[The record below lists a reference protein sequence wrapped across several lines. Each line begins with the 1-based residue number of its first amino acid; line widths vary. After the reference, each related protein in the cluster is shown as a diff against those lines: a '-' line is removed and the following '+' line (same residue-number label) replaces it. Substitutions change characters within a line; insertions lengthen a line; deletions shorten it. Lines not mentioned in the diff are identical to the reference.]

1 MKHEV
6 DKWLED
12 SKRSYALGVLLFDFF
27 APQPIRNKYIQFFNA
42 VTAPDPFSLEMSMLI
57 NKLTDIQ
64 RKLMIAPDAFK
75 NLDLNVLKEKIQAL
89 RVTPPVDTIDTEDYQ
104 DLLDEVE
111 LLRDENEELESIIES
126 NDKFVSFEDLPDSIQ
141 KLFSELKEL
150 RPLMASVHGNLSTCN
165 ANDERKA
172 LAEELI
178 ELDEKRKACW
188 EQIDQWCKEEGVEIA
203 KFEKKAIAL
212 EQKDPA
218 HHVLDLTKKI
228 KNTKE
233 AIRRANESIV
243 KFEEE
248 GAVNKAEKA
257 KQRLAEKEVELIS
270 LEKEMDELTN
280 V

>member
-27 APQPIRNKYIQFFNA
+27 APQPIRNKYIHFFNA

-75 NLDLNVLKEKIQAL
+75 NLDSNVLKEKIQAL
-89 RVTPPVDTIDTEDYQ
+89 RNTPVDTVDAEDYQ

-111 LLRDENEELESIIES
+111 LLRDENEEFESIIES
-126 NDKFVSFEDLPDSIQ
+126 NDKFIAFEDLPDGIQ
-141 KLFSELKEL
+141 QLFSELKEL

-178 ELDEKRKACW
+178 ALDEKRKACW
-188 EQIDQWCKEEGVEIA
+188 EQIDQWCKEEGVGVA
-203 KFEKKAIAL
+203 KFEKKPIVPVK
-212 EQKDPA
+212 KDPA
-218 HHVLDLTKKI
+218 NHVLDLTKMI
-228 KNTKE
+228 KNTRE
-233 AIRRANESIV
+233 AIRRANDSIV
-243 KFEEE
+243 RFEEE
-248 GAVNKAEKA
+248 GAANKAEKA
-257 KQRLAEKEVELIS
+257 RQRLAEKEVELKS
-270 LEKEMDELTN
+270 LEKELDELTN

>member
-27 APQPIRNKYIQFFNA
+27 APQPIRNKYIHFFNA
-42 VTAPDPFSLEMSMLI
+42 VAASDPFSLEMSMLI

-75 NLDLNVLKEKIQAL
+75 SLDLNVLKEKIEAL
-89 RVTPPVDTIDTEDYQ
+89 HCTPTAGRIDTEDYQ
-104 DLLDEVE
+104 YLLEEVE
-111 LLRDENEELESIIES
+111 SLRDENEELESIIES
-126 NDKFVSFEDLPDSIQ
+126 NDKFVAFEDLPELIQ
-141 KLFSELKEL
+141 KLFSDLKEL
-150 RPLMASVHGNLSTCN
+150 RPLMASVHGNLSTCSDNN
-165 ANDERKA
+165 ARKA
-172 LAEELI
+172 LAEELCA
-178 ELDEKRKACW
+178 LDEKRKEAW
-188 EQIDQWCKEEGVEIA
+188 MQIDAWCKDEGVEIA
-203 KFEKKAIAL
+203 KFEKKTIAP

>member
-6 DKWLED
+6 DKWLEN

-42 VTAPDPFSLEMSMLI
+42 VTAPDPFSLEVSMLI

-75 NLDLNVLKEKIQAL
+75 HLDLNVLKEKMDAL
-89 RVTPPVDTIDTEDYQ
+89 RNVEKENQFTEDYQ
-104 DLLDEVE
+104 DLLVEVE

-126 NDKFVSFEDLPDSIQ
+126 NDKFVAFEYLPELIQ

-178 ELDEKRKACW
+178 ALDEKRKSCW
-188 EQIDQWCKEEGVEIA
+188 EQIDQWCKDEGVEIA
-203 KFEKKAIAL
+203 KFEKKAIAP

-218 HHVLDLTKKI
+218 HHILDLTKLI

-233 AIRRANESIV
+233 AIRRAKESIV

-248 GAVNKAEKA
+248 GAANKAEKA
-257 KQRLAEKEVELIS
+257 KQRLAEKEVELKS
-270 LEKEMDELTN
+270 LEKELDELTN